1 MRQSEHKITMP
12 YLDYK
17 ELIRAREERDEMISE
32 IRSCFDTSLHD
43 IDAQEPIRFKT
54 DEAIKILGRKYL
66 SNKYKDCAI
75 L

>member
-43 IDAQEPIRFKT
+43 IDAQEPIYLRVDKV
-54 DEAIKILGRKYL
+54 IGILRKYL
-66 SNKYKDCAI
+66 PNKYKDSAI
-75 L
+75 V